1 MTVTSLSREAVTGQ
15 VDFDS
20 HVGGLASLAAHL
32 VNLLTPGESSGRP
45 YAVPSGADRIA
56 LLEETLRR
64 GGARRG
70 GFTEAETED
79 MTTIAG
85 RLRGVFE
92 AVAAD
97 DLDRAA
103 DTLNALMARWGAQP
117 RLDRHDN
124 EPWHLHF
131 HPAGAE
137 YIRGWAAGLATGL
150 AFVVGSEFADRLG
163 VCSAAA
169 CDRVFADTSRNGTK
183 RFCSTA
189 CQNRVKAA
197 AFRARRAEATRG

>member
-1 MTVTSLSREAVTGQ
+1 

-20 HVGGLASLAAHL
+20 HVSGIVLLAVDV
-32 VNLLTPGESSGRP
+32 VNLLTPGESAGRP
-45 YAVPSGADRIA
+45 YSVPAGADRIER
-56 LLEETLRR
+56 LEVVLRR
-64 GGARRG
+64 GGSRRPRLA
-70 GFTEAETED
+70 EAEAD
-79 MTTIAG
+79 DLTTVAG
-85 RLRGVFE
+85 RLRPVFV
-92 AVAAD
+92 AVAED

-103 DTLNALMARWGAQP
+103 ETLNLLMARWGAQP

-131 HPAGAE
+131 HPADVD
-137 YIRGWAAGLATGL
+137 YVHGWAAGLATGL

-163 VCSAAA
+163 VCSAPA
-169 CDRVFADTSRNGTK
+169 CDRVYADTSRNGTR

-197 AFRARRAEATRG
+197 AFRARKSGAVRG